1 MATTDANSEEFDINN
16 QMGVEQSESS
26 TMESATSSEE
36 NIESRARGQESVPPE
51 INLHILMTLIRQQ
64 GEEQRLSLIHI

>member
-1 MATTDANSEEFDINN
+1 MATRDANSEEFDVNN

-26 TMESATSSEE
+26 AIESATSSEE

-51 INLHILMTLIRQQ
+51 INLHMLMTLRRQQ
-64 GEEQRLSLIHI
+64 GEEKC